1 MKVKSF
7 FISYLISSIKSV
19 TGFLLFLS
27 IATPS
32 AGQSCPGGWY
42 HFGTSCYAFIDAE
55 PLEWTEAMFYCS
67 TLHAKLVEIETAA
80 ENAFLKSHLTFSHTN
95 DTYWMGLTDALVEGK
110 FVWQTTQ
117 DDVVFVDWAPREPN
131 DMAHKEDCATL
142 EFGYQYR
149 WNDASCSNKYD
160 FICER
165 E

>member
-1 MKVKSF
+1 M
-7 FISYLISSIKSV
+7 KSV

-27 IATPS
+27 VATPTT
-32 AGQSCPGGWY
+32 GQSCPGGWY

-80 ENAFLKSHLTFSHTN
+80 ENAFLKSHLTSLHTSADN
-95 DTYWMGLTDALVEGK
+95 YWIGLTDALVEGK

-117 DDVVFVDWAPREPN
+117 EDAVFVDWAPLEPN
-131 DMAHKEDCATL
+131 DLAHIEDCGDL
-142 EFGYQYR
+142 HSGYQFK
-149 WNDASCSNKYD
+149 WNDASCSSKFD

-165 E
+165 EIEGNPANVIG